1 MSTLFK
7 APTTGGGS
15 KYENIEDGLYRGT
28 LLRLEEGPT
37 FYDTKEISDEFP
49 QGKPQPK
56 VRWTW
61 ALSDISGKPMNEEI
75 SELTSTAVGDR
86 STAARFFT
94 AHLSRPFD
102 AKVISV
108 EDAESESIGKSVLL
122 SVSTKP
128 SGYRRIDVFPA
139 TK

>member
-7 APTTGGGS
+7 APSTGGGS
-15 KYENIEDGLYRGT
+15 KYEHIPDALYRGT

-37 FYDTKEISDEFP
+37 FYDTKNITDEFP

-61 ALSDISGKPMNEEI
+61 DLSTVDGKPMGEEI

-86 STAARFFT
+86 STAARFFS
-94 AHLSRPFD
+94 AHLGRPFD
-102 AKVISV
+102 AKAISV
-108 EDAESESIGKSVLL
+108 DDAEAESIGKTVLL

-128 SGYRRIDVFPA
+128 SGYRRIDVFPY
-139 TK
+139 TN